1 MKKYIA
7 WNNRCRWSVRLLS
20 MLADFVNI
28 FENVI
33 FVLSIG
39 TVCVYVSEHIRI
51 YNLQHG
57 IKLRRRRTRV

>member
-7 WNNRCRWSVRLLS
+7 WNNRCCWSVRLLS
-20 MLADFVNI
+20 MLADFINI

-39 TVCVYVSEHIRI
+39 TVCVYVSTQIRI

-57 IKLRRRRTRV
+57 IKLKQRRTRV